1 MAVVKCAIELG
12 LSDAI
17 ENHGSPMPLSEL
29 AAVLRCEPS
38 RLYRIMRFL
47 VHYQVFI
54 EEPISQHSTGFALT
68 PLSRRL
74 IKHGEKTMAPFILLE
89 SSPTMLGPWHNLS
102 VRVLESGNMPPFEA
116 ANGTDLWSYTEA
128 NPGHSK
134 LFNDAMACGARV
146 TVPAVI
152 EGCPE
157 VFNGIETLVDV
168 GGGNG
173 TALSLLVKAFPW
185 IRGINFD
192 LPHNAAVAQ
201 KIDGIENVGGD
212 MFVSVPNADAVFLMW
227 VLHDWDDEEC
237 IRILKKCREAI
248 PEDKGKAI
256 IVEAVV
262 EENKDDELESA
273 RLLLDMVIM
282 AHTNRGKQRSLKEW
296 SYVLQESG
304 FTRFNVKPIR
314 AIQSVIEA
322 YP

>member
-1 MAVVKCAIELG
+1 
-12 LSDAI
+12 
-17 ENHGSPMPLSEL
+17 MPLSEL

-102 VRVLESGNMPPFEA
+102 ARRVL
-116 ANGTDLWSYTEA
+116 L
-128 NPGHSK
+128 
-134 LFNDAMACGARV
+134 
-146 TVPAVI
+146 
-152 EGCPE
+152 
-157 VFNGIETLVDV
+157 
-168 GGGNG
+168 
-173 TALSLLVKAFPW
+173 
-185 IRGINFD
+185 
-192 LPHNAAVAQ
+192 
-201 KIDGIENVGGD
+201 
-212 MFVSVPNADAVFLMW
+212 
-227 VLHDWDDEEC
+227 DWDDEEC

-262 EENKDDELESA
+262 EENRDDELESA
-273 RLLLDMVIM
+273 RLMLDMVIM
-282 AHTNRGKQRSLKEW
+282 AHTNRGKQRTLKEW